1 MIVAKDDS
9 EKTTEKILWLIK
21 ENPEIT
27 NKELADACGTTED
40 GVYRNTLPV
49 KTNVETQCIT
59 SLQGGGERG
68 IHVYYLIYILH
79 LQVSTLSYCI

>member
-1 MIVAKDDS
+1 MPPSLLLIPSKDDS
-9 EKTTEKILWLIK
+9 EKTTEKILRLIK

-40 GVYRNTLPV
+40 GVYWNTLPV

-59 SLQGGGERG
+59 SLQLAEREG
-68 IHVYYLIYILH
+68 FEPPEV
-79 LQVSTLSYCI
+79 